1 MGADDSTRGIAAEYW
16 EELRKFRATHQP
28 KHVTVKGV
36 NWDYIASGE
45 GGEGL
50 LLLPGGAMVGEAG
63 FTRIPAFE
71 DRYRVI
77 APDYPYVSTAALLLD
92 GLAGVL
98 DAEGV
103 RVAHV
108 LGPSYGGLVAQCF
121 VRRYPE
127 RVRSLILTNTVVP
140 PRLLLWPARIF
151 LTLLPFVPL
160 GWLQALRERTLA
172 RAFSGVRSVPPE
184 DQTFWR
190 DYQHALVSRLSK
202 EDLRGM
208 GRLGI
213 DLVESYRFTPD
224 ELGSWAGRVLILESD
239 EDIVTPEQRAELR
252 RRYPQTRV
260 HTFHGAGHTPWMSHK
275 EEYLSVINEFL
286 DQE

>member
-1 MGADDSTRGIAAEYW
+1 MVGSQLGYPARAWSRIVVMGADDSTRGIAAEYW

-77 APDYPYVSTAALLLD
+77 APDYPDVSTAALLLD
-92 GLAGVL
+92 GLVDVL

-108 LGPSYGGLVAQCF
+108 LGPSYGGGVGQRF
-121 VRRYPE
+121 VRP
-127 RVRSLILTNTVVP
+127 P
-140 PRLLLWPARIF
+140 PRRG
-151 LTLLPFVPL
+151 
-160 GWLQALRERTLA
+160 GWL
-172 RAFSGVRSVPPE
+172 G
-184 DQTFWR
+184 
-190 DYQHALVSRLSK
+190 
-202 EDLRGM
+202 
-208 GRLGI
+208 
-213 DLVESYRFTPD
+213 
-224 ELGSWAGRVLILESD
+224 
-239 EDIVTPEQRAELR
+239 
-252 RRYPQTRV
+252 
-260 HTFHGAGHTPWMSHK
+260 
-275 EEYLSVINEFL
+275 
-286 DQE
+286 

>member
-1 MGADDSTRGIAAEYW
+1 MGADDSTRGIAAERW
-16 EELRKFRATHQP
+16 EELQRFRATHQP

-36 NWDYIASGE
+36 NWDYIAGGE

-77 APDYPYVSTAALLLD
+77 APDYPYVSTAPLLLD

-121 VRRYPE
+121 VRRHPE
-127 RVRSLILTNTVVP
+127 RVRSLILTNTVV

-160 GWLQALRERTLA
+160 GWLQALRERMLA
-172 RAFSGVRSVPPE
+172 RAFYGVPGVPQG

-190 DYQHALVSRLSK
+190 DYQHALVSRLSR
-202 EDLRGM
+202 EDLRDM

-213 DLVESYRFTPD
+213 DLVESYRFAPD
-224 ELGSWAGRVLILESD
+224 ELASWPGRVLILEAD
-239 EDIVTPEQRAELR
+239 EDIVTREQRAELR
-252 RRYPQTRV
+252 RRYPQARV

-275 EEYLSVINEFL
+275 EEYLSVINKFL
-286 DQE
+286 DQQ